1 MVNHI
6 HRAYRLTKHAYDII
20 GPVFAMTFK
29 PLILP
34 PGCKHRAVQITFD
47 QQFYPDY
54 LHNISDNSPNNA
66 RIHLFTKVSDFLKE
80 QLGGKK

>member
-1 MVNHI
+1 MHGTADDNVHFQNSMELSKELVKA
-6 HRAYRLTKHAYDII
+6 RK
-20 GPVFAMTFK
+20 
-29 PLILP
+29 
-34 PGCKHRAVQITFD
+34 QFD

-80 QLGGKK
+80 QLGVKK

>member
-1 MVNHI
+1 MEFSKELVKA
-6 HRAYRLTKHAYDII
+6 RK
-20 GPVFAMTFK
+20 
-29 PLILP
+29 
-34 PGCKHRAVQITFD
+34 QFD

-66 RIHLFTKVSDFLKE
+66 RIHLFTKITDFLKE